1 MKERIQRLVENGL
14 ETEVVSPMEPPQ
26 PYQLVGLHG
35 LLPETLVKPLKVL
48 FDDHIKF
55 VAVIDGLESALGDY
69 KSASWEMNDS
79 ISKRLK
85 DFFRFMDEV
94 TPLHN
99 AMEEKAFFPVL
110 HEKLIISGEC
120 SPGDHPTTAV
130 DIMEDDHIK
139 TLQSSALIFNLLG
152 IANRLK
158 DAQSRD
164 MLLQIAYDQGREL
177 VETLRLHIFKEN
189 EVLFP
194 LAQKV
199 ISADEFTVIMSKME
213 RYIHNHEGCGC
224 NQS

>member
-1 MKERIQRLVENGL
+1 MKEPIHRSVEHGL
-14 ETEVVSPMEPPQ
+14 ETEVISPMEPPQ
-26 PYQLVGLHG
+26 PYQLVGLHN

-48 FDDHIKF
+48 FDDHVKF
-55 VAVIDGLESALGDY
+55 IAVIDDFEAAMNDY
-69 KSASWEMNDS
+69 KSASWQMEAS

-99 AMEEKAFFPVL
+99 AMEEKAFFPIL

-120 SPGDHPTTAV
+120 SPGEHPTTAV
-130 DIMEDDHIK
+130 DVMEDDHIK

-158 DAQSRD
+158 DAVSRD
-164 MLLQIAYDQGREL
+164 TILQIAHDQGREL
-177 VETLRLHIFKEN
+177 TETLRLHIFKEN

-194 LAQKV
+194 LAQKLM
-199 ISADEFTVIMSKME
+199 SEAEFDSILKKMQ
-213 RYIHNHEGCGC
+213 RYIRDHKGCGC
-224 NQS
+224 H